1 MKIELKDWLHSI
13 NESKKNL
20 IDEDPSSE
28 KDYSPYIINRCL
40 SGHIDCL
47 MLCNEMN
54 INNFLNKK
62 LQYDFYINTIRT
74 KKRYSPWLKKEKVD
88 DLEAVKT
95 YYKYSNQKA
104 KEVLEI
110 LSDDQI
116 KFIKSKLETGGSK

>member
-13 NESKKNL
+13 NQSKIN
-20 IDEDPSSE
+20 IMDEDPSSIGE
-28 KDYSPYIINRCL
+28 YSPYIINRCL
-40 SGHIDCL
+40 SGHVDCI
-47 MLCNEMN
+47 MLSNEMN